1 MYGSAD
7 VANIIRARA
16 KYLNIQLKDMLS
28 DLGMNKNGIS
38 SMLHGSMPKADTL
51 AKIAD
56 YLNCSVDYLLG
67 RTDVPQWEIKKAPPE
82 SGAEEYGQNINTNDI
97 SPEDIKE
104 LVKWIKSQKT
114 KD

>member
-1 MYGSAD
+1 MDNMTTSAL
-7 VANIIRARA
+7 IKKLCKA
-16 KYLNIQLKDMLS
+16 KNVSVKKLLESCQINRNFIYDLEHKEAAPTS
-28 DLGMNKNGIS
+28 DKMER
-38 SMLHGSMPKADTL
+38 
-51 AKIAD
+51 IAD